1 MLAIEFPS
9 LFCLI
14 LIIFPIQIKEI
25 LEVILMIFI
34 LSIYDFLFI
43 EKFL

>member
-1 MLAIEFPS
+1 MLAIEFPA

-14 LIIFPIQIKEI
+14 LIISPIQIKEI